1 MLAWIGY
8 VAACTHVRFMHSIH
22 HRTVIGAYVEMRYEQ
37 CDVMSTQGLL
47 AFLADDDYSRPF
59 IG

>member
-22 HRTVIGAYVEMRYEQ
+22 HRTVIGAFVEMRYEQ

-47 AFLADDDYSRPF
+47 AFLADDD
-59 IG
+59 